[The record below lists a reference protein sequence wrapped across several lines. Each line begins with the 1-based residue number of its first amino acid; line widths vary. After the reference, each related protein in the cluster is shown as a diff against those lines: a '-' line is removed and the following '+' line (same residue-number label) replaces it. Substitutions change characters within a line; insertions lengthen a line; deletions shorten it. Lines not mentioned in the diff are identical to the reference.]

1 MSFSSPRHW
10 PIKQKTSDSFHP
22 FAQISYAK
30 PKEPQIY
37 ETKKFDTNFVEK
49 KSTVKIHTT
58 YYSNFSHKYKKNEL
72 NKALKLPKVK
82 TFATSHSIPSYSLRD
97 PIALEKFR
105 KYNNF
110 INEMHPREFCVFRK
124 NETNDIFN
132 KRPETSIVQFNYL
145 CNGLN

>member
-49 KSTVKIHTT
+49 KSTVQHIIVIFHTST
-58 YYSNFSHKYKKNEL
+58 KKM
-72 NKALKLPKVK
+72 
-82 TFATSHSIPSYSLRD
+82 S
-97 PIALEKFR
+97 
-105 KYNNF
+105 
-110 INEMHPREFCVFRK
+110 
-124 NETNDIFN
+124 
-132 KRPETSIVQFNYL
+132 
-145 CNGLN
+145 